1 MSVNIKQIKYNI
13 SPSQYFTAMYQSSL
27 PEGNVDCT
35 RIVQNFTGQMK
46 SHQDLCTAKDCNDN
60 LRRRRG
66 RMDGTDS
73 RITVCSGSLSLC
85 VCMYLLLVL
94 PQDFWA
100 LFGGSDAG
108 ACWTSEPAGLPP
120 DSHLFLSLSLHPW
133 TRCPPLP
140 VTWEEKNK
148 NE

>member
-73 RITVCSGSLSLC
+73 RITVCSGSLSVC
-85 VCMYLLLVL
+85 VCIYYLCYPKTSGLFLEEAMQGLAGHQNLLVCL
-94 PQDFWA
+94 LTPIF
-100 LFGGSDAG
+100 S
-108 ACWTSEPAGLPP
+108 CR
-120 DSHLFLSLSLHPW
+120 SLSTRGLGALH
-133 TRCPPLP
+133 CP
-140 VTWEEKNK
+140 
-148 NE
+148 